1 MHGCR
6 YIHKYIH
13 AYIHTIN
20 KQLNMLNVIL
30 AHIGPWIWDAKHAST
45 WLTASIR
52 IVQIPFQHD
61 LDVFYPCSIF
71 PFHPFFNGH
80 KWYLTISFL
89 ASPSQGMPNSAT
101 LLLAD
106 CRAKLRRMESKSFTC
121 WQQRG
126 GDSNHWNFPFQE
138 ISNRTH
144 WTDPTLSI

>member
-1 MHGCR
+1 MDV
-6 YIHKYIH
+6 
-13 AYIHTIN
+13 HTYTHTYMRTFIQTN
-20 KQLNMLNVIL
+20 KKVNMLNVIL
-30 AHIGPWIWDAKHAST
+30 AHIGLWIWHAKYAST

-101 LLLAD
+101 SPMSRLPSQAPAHGIQILHLLAG
-106 CRAKLRRMESKSFTC
+106 E
-121 WQQRG
+121 G
-126 GDSNHWNFPFQE
+126 GDSNHWNFP
-138 ISNRTH
+138 RL
-144 WTDPTLSI
+144 DPPNGPLNLSI